1 MSAAPPEAIRAVL
14 LDLDGTL
21 LDTVPDI
28 ASAANAMLAKLG
40 RTALPEAD
48 VVDLV
53 GKGVQNLVHRVL
65 EETGG
70 ERAGEYDR
78 ALHLFEEAY
87 LAHVADRSTPYPG
100 VIAGLERFR
109 QGGLRLACVTNKASR
124 FTRPLLAATGLA
136 PYFEAVVC
144 GDEVA
149 RKKPEPDAFLE
160 AAARLGASPAQSWV
174 IGDSANDVIAAK
186 AAGMAVAVVP
196 YGYREGLA
204 VEALGADTIVAS
216 LEAAAG
222 SITMARSLQ

>member
-40 RTALPEAD
+40 RPALPEAD
-48 VVDLV
+48 VVGLV
-53 GKGVQNLVHRVL
+53 GKGVQNLVRRVL
-65 EETGG
+65 EATGG

-109 QGGLRLACVTNKASR
+109 ERGLRLACVTNKASR

-160 AAARLGASPAQSWV
+160 AASRLGASPAQSWV

-222 SITMARSLQ
+222 SITMTRSLR

>member
-1 MSAAPPEAIRAVL
+1 MSGAPPEAFRAVL

-28 ASAANAMLAKLG
+28 ASAANTMLGKLG
-40 RTALPEAD
+40 RPVLPEGD
-48 VVDLV
+48 VLHLV
-53 GKGVQNLVHRVL
+53 GKGVHNLVHRVL
-65 EETGG
+65 EQTGG
-70 ERAGEYDR
+70 ERPGDFDR
-78 ALHLFEEAY
+78 ALPLFEEAY
-87 LAHVADRSTPYPG
+87 LAHVADRSMPYPG

-109 QGGLRLACVTNKASR
+109 EHGLRLACVTNKASR
-124 FTRPLLAATGLA
+124 FTRPLLVATGLA

-160 AAARLGASPAQSWV
+160 AAARLGASPAQTWV

-222 SITMARSLQ
+222 SITMAPSFE

>member
-1 MSAAPPEAIRAVL
+1 MSAASRGPFRAVL
-14 LDLDGTL
+14 IDLDGTL
-21 LDTVPDI
+21 LDTGPDI
-28 ASAANAMLAKLG
+28 ASAANAMLVKLG
-40 RTALPEAD
+40 RAPLPEAR
-48 VVDLV
+48 VVEFV
-53 GKGVQNLVHRVL
+53 GKGVANLVARVL
-65 EETGG
+65 DETGG
-70 ERAGEYDR
+70 AAGILDA
-78 ALHLFEEAY
+78 ALAHFEDAY
-87 LAHVADRSTPYPG
+87 LAHVADRSRPYPG

-109 QGGLRLACVTNKASR
+109 AQGLKLACVTNKASR

-136 PYFEAVVC
+136 PYFQAVVC

-160 AAARLGASPAQSWV
+160 AAARLGAAAREAWV
-174 IGDSANDVIAAK
+174 IGDSANDVIAAR

-222 SITMARSLQ
+222 SITMASSLE